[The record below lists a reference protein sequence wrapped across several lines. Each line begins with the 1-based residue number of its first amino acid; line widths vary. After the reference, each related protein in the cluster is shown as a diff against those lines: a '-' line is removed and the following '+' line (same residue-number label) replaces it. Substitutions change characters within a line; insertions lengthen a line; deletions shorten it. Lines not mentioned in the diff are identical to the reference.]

1 MSIAH
6 GYAKVTGRPM
16 AAAVHDVVGLL
27 HATMTIYYAHVDRAP
42 VLVLGATGP
51 VDRTKRRPHIDWIH
65 TAQVNANA
73 VRDYTKWDDQPAT
86 VPDFPASFARAYRM
100 ATTEPAGPVY
110 VCYDAGL
117 QEEKLE
123 RPIDVSAVAAGARPS
138 PAQADPAAIARAA
151 ELLAHAERPE
161 QVDDDVGSVALLRR
175 YLPTPRFSAS
185 ATNESSIALVTSSV
199 LTDGFVA
206 ASESL
211 V

>member
-1 MSIAH
+1 
-6 GYAKVTGRPM
+6 
-16 AAAVHDVVGLL
+16 
-27 HATMTIYYAHVDRAP
+27 YYAHVDRAP

-86 VPDFPASFARAYRM
+86 VADFPASFARAYRM

-110 VCYDAGL
+110 VCYDAAL
-117 QEEKLE
+117 QEEKLD

-151 ELLAHAERPE
+151 ELLAHAERPVILTE
-161 QVDDDVGSVALLRR
+161 FTGRHADPDASPPGPPKGPSAAGALLAAAGASPNPIRR
-175 YLPTPRFSAS
+175 HAPAARRRGTP
-185 ATNESSIALVTSSV
+185 VP
-199 LTDGFVA
+199 
-206 ASESL
+206 
-211 V
+211 